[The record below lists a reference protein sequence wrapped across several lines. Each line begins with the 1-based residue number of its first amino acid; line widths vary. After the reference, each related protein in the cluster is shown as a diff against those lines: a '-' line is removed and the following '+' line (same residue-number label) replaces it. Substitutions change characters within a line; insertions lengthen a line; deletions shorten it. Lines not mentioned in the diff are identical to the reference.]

1 MDAPS
6 IMATTHKR
14 PKETKM
20 INLFSD
26 KKREYEILLY
36 VIEKNLFIEAKTKNE
51 VPQKNFEKSFSINE
65 IQKNKYFGMCEN
77 IDEIFEEIKGL
88 IEGNEDKINLIEETN
103 SLILGIPINTKKIKE
118 CLFQIDEKISD
129 TKQKIDELY
138 SYINTLLDKIK
149 NLENKNQSLEK
160 SLNEINE
167 KLNPIYNKFKENEE
181 KEEKEEKEK
190 EKKKKI
196 KNDDLKKVKQWID
209 PNKNITLNL
218 IFKKSRDGN
227 TTQSFHNHCDNKG
240 KTLIMIETTKGRK
253 FGGFTNENWDLTDKW
268 KKNINDFVFS
278 LDLNKKYKHNQ
289 SGDSI
294 IGCKSNGP
302 VFGNSRNSQVDISFD
317 NNSLDVGISNNGSFN
332 TNKELN
338 NGEENFETLELEVYQ
353 VIIN

>member
-6 IMATTHKR
+6 IMSSTHKK

-20 INLFSD
+20 LNIFSD

-36 VIEKNLFIEAKTKNE
+36 VIEENLIIEAKTKNV

-65 IQKNKYFGMCEN
+65 IQKNKYFGICEN

-88 IEGNEDKINLIEETN
+88 IEGNEDKIHLIEETN

-149 NLENKNQSLEK
+149 ELENKNQSLEK

-167 KLNPIYNKFKENEE
+167 KLNPIYNKFKE
-181 KEEKEEKEK
+181 KEEK
-190 EKKKKI
+190 

-227 TTQSFHNHCDNKG
+227 TTQSFHNYCDNKG

-289 SGDSI
+289 AGDSI
-294 IGCKSNGP
+294 IGCKKNGP
-302 VFGNSRNSQVDISFD
+302 VFGNSRDSQVDICFN
-317 NNSLDVGISNNGSFN
+317 NNSLDFGISNNGSFN

-338 NGEENFETLELEVYQ
+338 NGEERFETLELEVYQ

>member
-6 IMATTHKR
+6 IMATTHKK

-20 INLFSD
+20 LNIFSD
-26 KKREYEILLY
+26 KKREYGILLY
-36 VIEKNLFIEAKTKNE
+36 VIEENLIIEVKTKNV

-65 IQKNKYFGMCEN
+65 IQKNKYFGICEN

-88 IEGNEDKINLIEETN
+88 IEGNEDKIHLIEETN

-149 NLENKNQSLEK
+149 ELENKNQSLEK

-167 KLNPIYNKFKENEE
+167 KLNPIYNKFKE
-181 KEEKEEKEK
+181 KEEK
-190 EKKKKI
+190 

-227 TTQSFHNHCDNKG
+227 TTQSFHNYCDNKG

-278 LDLNKKYKHNQ
+278 LDLNKKYNHNQ
-289 SGDSI
+289 AGDSI
-294 IGCKSNGP
+294 IGCKKNGP
-302 VFGNSRNSQVDISFD
+302 VFGNSRDSQVDICFN
-317 NNSLDVGISNNGSFN
+317 NNSLDFGISNNGSFN

-338 NGEENFETLELEVYQ
+338 NGEERFETLELEVYQ

>member
-6 IMATTHKR
+6 IMATTHKK

-20 INLFSD
+20 LNIFSD

-36 VIEKNLFIEAKTKNE
+36 VIEENLIIEAKTKNV
-51 VPQKNFEKSFSINE
+51 VPQKNFEKLFSINE
-65 IQKNKYFGMCEN
+65 IQKNKYFGICEN

-88 IEGNEDKINLIEETN
+88 IEGNEDKIHLIEETN

-149 NLENKNQSLEK
+149 ELENKNQSLEK

-167 KLNPIYNKFKENEE
+167 KLNPIYNKFKE
-181 KEEKEEKEK
+181 KEEK
-190 EKKKKI
+190 
-196 KNDDLKKVKQWID
+196 KNDDLKKIKQWID

-227 TTQSFHNHCDNKG
+227 TT
-240 KTLIMIETTKGRK
+240 
-253 FGGFTNENWDLTDKW
+253 
-268 KKNINDFVFS
+268 
-278 LDLNKKYKHNQ
+278 
-289 SGDSI
+289 
-294 IGCKSNGP
+294 
-302 VFGNSRNSQVDISFD
+302 
-317 NNSLDVGISNNGSFN
+317 
-332 TNKELN
+332 
-338 NGEENFETLELEVYQ
+338 
-353 VIIN
+353 

>member
-6 IMATTHKR
+6 IMATTHKK

-20 INLFSD
+20 LNIFSD

-36 VIEKNLFIEAKTKNE
+36 VIEENLIIEAKTKNV

-65 IQKNKYFGMCEN
+65 IQKNKYFGICEN

-88 IEGNEDKINLIEETN
+88 IEGNEDKIHLIEETN

-118 CLFQIDEKISD
+118 SLFQIDEKISD

-138 SYINTLLDKIK
+138 SYINTLLNKIK
-149 NLENKNQSLEK
+149 DLENKNQSLEK

-167 KLNPIYNKFKENEE
+167 KLNPIYNKFKE
-181 KEEKEEKEK
+181 KEEK
-190 EKKKKI
+190 

-227 TTQSFHNHCDNKG
+227 TTQSFHNYCDNKG

-278 LDLNKKYKHNQ
+278 LDLNKKYNHNQ
-289 SGDSI
+289 AGDSI
-294 IGCKSNGP
+294 IGCKKNGP
-302 VFGNSRNSQVDISFD
+302 VFGNSRDSQVDICFN
-317 NNSLDVGISNNGSFN
+317 NNSLDFGISNNGSFN

-338 NGEENFETLELEVYQ
+338 NGEERFETLELEVYQ

>member
-6 IMATTHKR
+6 IMATTHKK

-20 INLFSD
+20 LNIFSD

-36 VIEKNLFIEAKTKNE
+36 VIEENLIIEAKTKNV

-65 IQKNKYFGMCEN
+65 IQKNKYFGICEN

-88 IEGNEDKINLIEETN
+88 IEGNEDKIHLIEETN

-149 NLENKNQSLEK
+149 ELENKNQSLEK

-167 KLNPIYNKFKENEE
+167 KLNPIYNKFKE
-181 KEEKEEKEK
+181 KEEK
-190 EKKKKI
+190 

-227 TTQSFHNHCDNKG
+227 TTQSFHNYCDNKG

-278 LDLNKKYKHNQ
+278 LDLNKKYNHNQ
-289 SGDSI
+289 AGDSI
-294 IGCKSNGP
+294 IGCKKNGP
-302 VFGNSRNSQVDISFD
+302 VFGNSRDSQVDICFN
-317 NNSLDVGISNNGSFN
+317 NNSLDFGISNNGSFN

-338 NGEENFETLELEVYQ
+338 NGEERFETLELEVYQ

>member
-6 IMATTHKR
+6 IMATTHKK

-20 INLFSD
+20 LNIFSD

-36 VIEKNLFIEAKTKNE
+36 VIEENLIIEAKTKNV
-51 VPQKNFEKSFSINE
+51 VPQKNFEKLFSINE
-65 IQKNKYFGMCEN
+65 IQKNKYFGICEN

-88 IEGNEDKINLIEETN
+88 IEGNEDKIHLIEETN

-138 SYINTLLDKIK
+138 SYINTLLNKIK
-149 NLENKNQSLEK
+149 DLENKNQSLEK

-167 KLNPIYNKFKENEE
+167 KLNPIYNKFKE
-181 KEEKEEKEK
+181 KEEK
-190 EKKKKI
+190 

-227 TTQSFHNHCDNKG
+227 TTQSFHNYCDNKG

-289 SGDSI
+289 AGDSI
-294 IGCKSNGP
+294 IGCKKNGP
-302 VFGNSRNSQVDISFD
+302 VFGNSRDSQVDICFN
-317 NNSLDVGISNNGSFN
+317 NNSLDFGISNNGSFN

-338 NGEENFETLELEVYQ
+338 NGEERFETLELEVYQ

>member
-6 IMATTHKR
+6 IMATTHKK

-20 INLFSD
+20 LNIFSD
-26 KKREYEILLY
+26 KKREYGILLY
-36 VIEKNLFIEAKTKNE
+36 VIEENLIIEAKTKNV

-65 IQKNKYFGMCEN
+65 IQKNKYFGICEN

-88 IEGNEDKINLIEETN
+88 IEGNEDKIHLIEETN

-149 NLENKNQSLEK
+149 ELENKNQSLEK

-167 KLNPIYNKFKENEE
+167 KLNPIYNKFKE
-181 KEEKEEKEK
+181 KEEK
-190 EKKKKI
+190 

-227 TTQSFHNHCDNKG
+227 TTQSFHNYCDNKG

-278 LDLNKKYKHNQ
+278 LDLNKKYNHNQ
-289 SGDSI
+289 AGDSI
-294 IGCKSNGP
+294 IGCKKNGP
-302 VFGNSRNSQVDISFD
+302 VFGNSRDSQVDICFN
-317 NNSLDVGISNNGSFN
+317 NNSLDFGISNNGSFN

-338 NGEENFETLELEVYQ
+338 NGEERFETLELEVYQ

>member
-6 IMATTHKR
+6 IMATTHKK

-20 INLFSD
+20 LNIFSD

-36 VIEKNLFIEAKTKNE
+36 VIEENLIIEAKTKNV

-65 IQKNKYFGMCEN
+65 IQKNKYFGICEN

-88 IEGNEDKINLIEETN
+88 IEGNEDKIHLIEETN

-149 NLENKNQSLEK
+149 DLENKNQSLEK

-167 KLNPIYNKFKENEE
+167 KLNPIYNKFKE
-181 KEEKEEKEK
+181 KEEK
-190 EKKKKI
+190 

-227 TTQSFHNHCDNKG
+227 TTQSFHNCCDNKG

-289 SGDSI
+289 AGDSI
-294 IGCKSNGP
+294 IGCKKNGP
-302 VFGNSRNSQVDISFD
+302 VFGNSRDSQVDICFN
-317 NNSLDVGISNNGSFN
+317 NNSLDFGISNNGSFN

-338 NGEENFETLELEVYQ
+338 NGEERFETLELEVYQ

>member
-6 IMATTHKR
+6 IMATTHKK

-20 INLFSD
+20 LNIFSD

-36 VIEKNLFIEAKTKNE
+36 IIEENLIIEAKTKNV
-51 VPQKNFEKSFSINE
+51 VPQKNFEKLFSINE
-65 IQKNKYFGMCEN
+65 IQKNKYFGICEN

-88 IEGNEDKINLIEETN
+88 IEGNEDKIHLIEETN

-149 NLENKNQSLEK
+149 ELENKNQSLEK

-167 KLNPIYNKFKENEE
+167 KLNPIYNKFKE
-181 KEEKEEKEK
+181 KEEK
-190 EKKKKI
+190 

-227 TTQSFHNHCDNKG
+227 TTQSFHNYCDNKG

-278 LDLNKKYKHNQ
+278 LDLNKKYNHNQ
-289 SGDSI
+289 AGDSI
-294 IGCKSNGP
+294 IGCKKNGP
-302 VFGNSRNSQVDISFD
+302 VFGNSRDSQVDICFN
-317 NNSLDVGISNNGSFN
+317 NNSLDFGISNNGSFN

-338 NGEENFETLELEVYQ
+338 NGEERFETLELEVYQ

>member
-6 IMATTHKR
+6 IMATTHKK

-20 INLFSD
+20 LNIFSD

-36 VIEKNLFIEAKTKNE
+36 VIEENLIIEAKTKNV
-51 VPQKNFEKSFSINE
+51 VPQKNFEKLFSINE
-65 IQKNKYFGMCEN
+65 IQKNKYFGICEN

-88 IEGNEDKINLIEETN
+88 IEGNEDKIHLIEETN

-138 SYINTLLDKIK
+138 SYIKTLLDKIK
-149 NLENKNQSLEK
+149 ELENKNQSLEK

-167 KLNPIYNKFKENEE
+167 KLNPIYNKFKE
-181 KEEKEEKEK
+181 KEEK
-190 EKKKKI
+190 

-227 TTQSFHNHCDNKG
+227 TTQSFHNYCDNKG

-278 LDLNKKYKHNQ
+278 LDLNKKYNHNQ
-289 SGDSI
+289 AGDSI
-294 IGCKSNGP
+294 IGCKKNGP
-302 VFGNSRNSQVDISFD
+302 VFGNSRDSQVDICFN
-317 NNSLDVGISNNGSFN
+317 NNSLDFGISNNGSFN

-338 NGEENFETLELEVYQ
+338 NGEERFETLELEVYQ

>member
-6 IMATTHKR
+6 IMATTHKK

-20 INLFSD
+20 LNIFSD

-36 VIEKNLFIEAKTKNE
+36 VIEENLIIEAKTKNV

-65 IQKNKYFGMCEN
+65 IQKNKYFGICEN

-88 IEGNEDKINLIEETN
+88 IEGNEDKIHLIEETN
-103 SLILGIPINTKKIKE
+103 SLILGIPINIKKIKE

-149 NLENKNQSLEK
+149 ELENKNQSLEK

-167 KLNPIYNKFKENEE
+167 KLNPIYNKFKE
-181 KEEKEEKEK
+181 KEEK
-190 EKKKKI
+190 

-227 TTQSFHNHCDNKG
+227 TTQSFHNYCDNKG

-278 LDLNKKYKHNQ
+278 LDLNKKYNHNQ
-289 SGDSI
+289 AGDSI
-294 IGCKSNGP
+294 IGCKKNGP
-302 VFGNSRNSQVDISFD
+302 VFGNSRDSQVDICFN
-317 NNSLDVGISNNGSFN
+317 NNSLDFGISNNGSFN

-338 NGEENFETLELEVYQ
+338 NGEERFETLELEVYQ
-353 VIIN
+353 VIIS

>member
-6 IMATTHKR
+6 IMATTHKK

-20 INLFSD
+20 LNIFSD

-36 VIEKNLFIEAKTKNE
+36 IIEENLIIEAKTKNV

-65 IQKNKYFGMCEN
+65 IQKNKYFGICEN

-88 IEGNEDKINLIEETN
+88 IEGNEDKIHLIEETN

-149 NLENKNQSLEK
+149 ELENKNQSLEK

-167 KLNPIYNKFKENEE
+167 KLNPIYNKFKE
-181 KEEKEEKEK
+181 KEEK
-190 EKKKKI
+190 

-227 TTQSFHNHCDNKG
+227 TTQSFHNYCDNKG

-278 LDLNKKYKHNQ
+278 LDLNKKYNHNQ
-289 SGDSI
+289 AGDSI
-294 IGCKSNGP
+294 IGCKKNGP
-302 VFGNSRNSQVDISFD
+302 VFGNSRDSQVDICFN
-317 NNSLDVGISNNGSFN
+317 NNSLDFGISNNGSFN

-338 NGEENFETLELEVYQ
+338 NGEERFETLELEVYQ

>member
-6 IMATTHKR
+6 IMATTHKK

-20 INLFSD
+20 LNIFSD

-36 VIEKNLFIEAKTKNE
+36 VIEENLIIEAKTKNV

-65 IQKNKYFGMCEN
+65 IQKNKYFGICEN

-88 IEGNEDKINLIEETN
+88 IEGNEDKIHLIEETN

-149 NLENKNQSLEK
+149 ELENKNQSLEK

-167 KLNPIYNKFKENEE
+167 KLNPIYNHFKENEE
-181 KEEKEEKEK
+181 K
-190 EKKKKI
+190 

-227 TTQSFHNHCDNKG
+227 TTQSFHNCCDNKG

-278 LDLNKKYKHNQ
+278 LDLNKKYNHNQ
-289 SGDSI
+289 AGDSI
-294 IGCKSNGP
+294 IGCKKNGP
-302 VFGNSRNSQVDISFD
+302 VFGNSRDSQVDICFN
-317 NNSLDVGISNNGSFN
+317 NNSLDFGISNNGSFN

-338 NGEENFETLELEVYQ
+338 SGEERFETLELEVYQ

>member
-6 IMATTHKR
+6 IMATTHKK

-20 INLFSD
+20 LNIFSD

-36 VIEKNLFIEAKTKNE
+36 VIEENLIIEAKTKNV
-51 VPQKNFEKSFSINE
+51 VPQKNFEKLFSINE
-65 IQKNKYFGMCEN
+65 IQKNKYFGICEN

-88 IEGNEDKINLIEETN
+88 IEGNEDKIHLIEETN

-149 NLENKNQSLEK
+149 ELENKNQSLEK

-167 KLNPIYNKFKENEE
+167 KLNPIYNKFKE
-181 KEEKEEKEK
+181 KEEK
-190 EKKKKI
+190 
-196 KNDDLKKVKQWID
+196 KNDDLKKIKQWID

-227 TTQSFHNHCDNKG
+227 TTQSFHNYCDNKG

-278 LDLNKKYKHNQ
+278 LDLNKKYNHNQ
-289 SGDSI
+289 AGDSI
-294 IGCKSNGP
+294 IGCKKNGP
-302 VFGNSRNSQVDISFD
+302 VFGNSRDSQVDICFN
-317 NNSLDVGISNNGSFN
+317 NNSLDFGISNNGSFN

-338 NGEENFETLELEVYQ
+338 NGEERFETLELEVYQ